1 MDPVSRQL
9 PHIAQGEPGYTAKGG
24 GCTEYGDRYG
34 GHAGH
39 GSSDEHAP
47 RCEVVLA
54 RAAAGRAEDREFRW
68 GEVSALEPAFWDS
81 PHAVTAGARPSERAS
96 AMAGM

>member
-1 MDPVSRQL
+1 M
-9 PHIAQGEPGYTAKGG
+9 
-24 GCTEYGDRYG
+24 
-34 GHAGH
+34 
-39 GSSDEHAP
+39 
-47 RCEVVLA
+47 VLA
-54 RAAAGRAEDREFRW
+54 RAAAGRAEDRGFWW